1 MNNELNKNPKSKT
14 IDNEESENNS
24 GELEEE
30 TSSEDSKD
38 SFTSLL
44 AGLSLES
51 KEKSKNEIK
60 KKMLTIKKVIIMIK
74 KKN

>member
-24 GELEEE
+24 GESEEE

-44 AGLSLES
+44 AGLSLEF

-60 KKMLTIKKVIIMIK
+60 E
-74 KKN
+74 KNVNDKEGNNNDEN